1 VGDHVKAVSGRFEGE
16 AGLVLR
22 VEDSVA
28 VVLSDQTSKEIKAS
42 PLSLSLSLCLSL
54 YIFICYFSY

>member
-42 PLSLSLSLCLSL
+42 PLSLSVSLSI